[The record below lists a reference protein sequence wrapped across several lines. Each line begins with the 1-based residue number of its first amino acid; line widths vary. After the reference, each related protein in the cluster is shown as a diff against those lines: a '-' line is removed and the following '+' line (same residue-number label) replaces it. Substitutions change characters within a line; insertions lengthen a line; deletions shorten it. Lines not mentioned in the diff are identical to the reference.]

1 MSTNQSS
8 IFSDMHM
15 LIEVISLCFYSK
27 VKHTDKKSLLSAL
40 QTQRKHVYIFLF
52 LVLFSFFVI
61 LPLNIF
67 VIAWTILK
75 WCLATFY
82 NGCEAAIASAT
93 TKNIT

>member
-15 LIEVISLCFYSK
+15 LIEVISLCFYGK

-52 LVLFSFFVI
+52 LVLFSFFAI

-82 NGCEAAIASAT
+82 NECEAAIASAT
-93 TKNIT
+93 TKNIP